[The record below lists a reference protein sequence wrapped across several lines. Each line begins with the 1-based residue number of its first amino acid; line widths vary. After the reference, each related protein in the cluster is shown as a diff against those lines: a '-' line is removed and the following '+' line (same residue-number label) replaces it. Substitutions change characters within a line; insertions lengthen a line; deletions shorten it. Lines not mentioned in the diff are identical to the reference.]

1 MNVPAYKILV
11 SQGPGLASALFLFLW
26 PGSLSLG
33 LPPLGPGGHPG
44 QMRAP
49 GPVPLAL
56 CTLTG
61 TLHGVREKRVRQ
73 PVQVCV
79 VTRAHVARAW
89 SSLYQSLDF
98 QSCIKYISEAQILM
112 SNQHK
117 EQSNQSIKE
126 SGANRLNSEVLL
138 MIKYLWGQDIFGEV
152 NQLIYLWKFE
162 ELSQG
167 PERIMN
173 LGSSQMLV
181 SPWKS
186 LSWKG
191 ERKAQNLFPP
201 LKLSILLLAMLS
213 CRQGRSL
220 GERVSIERGKN
231 AERTWELVMRME
243 PQEAMGT
250 SPWTMSHRVAH
261 RSVGQFLFFAP
272 RSWQYLDFHLYVLL
286 VAFIL
291 QRGKAILTSS

>member
-117 EQSNQSIKE
+117 KQSNQSIK
-126 SGANRLNSEVLL
+126 
-138 MIKYLWGQDIFGEV
+138 
-152 NQLIYLWKFE
+152 
-162 ELSQG
+162 
-167 PERIMN
+167 
-173 LGSSQMLV
+173 
-181 SPWKS
+181 
-186 LSWKG
+186 
-191 ERKAQNLFPP
+191 
-201 LKLSILLLAMLS
+201 
-213 CRQGRSL
+213 
-220 GERVSIERGKN
+220 
-231 AERTWELVMRME
+231 
-243 PQEAMGT
+243 
-250 SPWTMSHRVAH
+250 
-261 RSVGQFLFFAP
+261 
-272 RSWQYLDFHLYVLL
+272 
-286 VAFIL
+286 
-291 QRGKAILTSS
+291 